1 MTGELCAALEARA
14 AWMSAPIAD
23 DSDSGHVAAAAAA
36 APLSYLDPLAP
47 PWLAQP
53 QPQLVPQGDAARPL
67 VFSVPQ
73 GDAARPLVFSVPRAH
88 AELVEDAIAALAD
101 DVASLHLPGGP
112 AGRRAEALAAAAGVV
127 AAAAPF

>member
-67 VFSVPQ
+67 VFSVP
-73 GDAARPLVFSVPRAH
+73 RAH